1 MAASN
6 VAQVAAIRGRE
17 AEIAV
22 LTGALDQAEA
32 GQRALVLVEGEAG
45 IGKTRLLGAALDDAR
60 GRGMQVVAGRAEELE
75 GMRPFGLVAS
85 AFECVRSA
93 ADPRRAAIAQLLSG
107 GTGEQ
112 TPITVTSDPGLRF
125 RVVDAFADLAEEL
138 ALAGPLAIGLDDL
151 QWADPSSLLTVAAL
165 MRRAEYL
172 AVTLVVCFRPA
183 PRSAELDQLI
193 VALEAAR
200 GRYLNLGGLAGQAV
214 AELTADAVGAVPGP
228 DLLAGLSAA
237 AGNPLFV
244 IEMLAALAREGLLG
258 TDGDRAE
265 VTQVVLPP
273 TLRLTILR
281 RLSFLS
287 GDMLQALRM
296 AAVLGSSFTVT
307 DLSVTMDRPVSE
319 LVRIL
324 DEGIAGRVLDD
335 DDGRLRFRHDLI
347 RDAVY
352 EDLPATIR
360 QGLHREAGQRLA
372 QAGAP
377 SLQVAEHLARG
388 AGAGDA
394 EAAGWLAAAAR
405 EAAATSPDVAAALF
419 ERAAGLM
426 PPGDQ
431 GRDRLLAEQASCL
444 MWAGRV
450 ARAERVCRELLGHA
464 HDQAAVA
471 GVRICLGYV
480 LMASGRPREALTEF
494 ERAAGSP
501 ALAGADHASSLGWAS
516 IARMWLG
523 DLEGTAATAGRAAAA
538 AAAAGDHMTSG
549 IASSMAALVA
559 LLRGHFAEALEIIES
574 ALRAA
579 DDSPGRAGHRYPVH
593 VPRGFILI
601 ELDRLAEAGDTLET
615 GRRISEELGLGWHQ
629 PSYQVPGIVRQF
641 VAGQWDEAMAEIGAS
656 TELAAATGE
665 NYGLVVGHSVHA
677 LISLHR
683 NDLEGAG
690 RADQAAR
697 AAAGQ
702 HGEPITRYR
711 AHWALWARALVLEA
725 QGHLDEAF
733 ATLSDGWDQCTRLG
747 LVLEYR
753 ILGADLVRL
762 ALTGGNPA
770 RAEAVAA
777 AVTELAD
784 QNPQVRTLTAA
795 ALRCRGLAADDAG
808 LLGAAADAYSG
819 GSRPL
824 ELALTAEEAGT
835 ALVRQGQAGQGR
847 PRLDQAV
854 ALYERLGAARDLARA
869 EAALRRTG
877 ISAGRRW
884 GRDRPR
890 AGWSSLTPTEH
901 KVASLVAEGLSNP
914 QIGDRLYISHRTVQT
929 HLVHVFAKLDL
940 TSRAQLA
947 AEVTRRGSTAL

>member
-1 MAASN
+1 

-22 LTGALDQAEA
+22 LARALDQATS

-45 IGKTRLLGAALDDAR
+45 IGKTKLLDAALDDAR
-60 GRGMQVVAGRAEELE
+60 RRGLQVVAGRAEELE

-93 ADPRRAAIAQLLSG
+93 ADPRRAAIAELLSG
-107 GTGEQ
+107 EAGER

-165 MRRAEYL
+165 SRRAEYL
-172 AVTLVVCFRPA
+172 PIALIGCFRPA
-183 PRSAELDQLI
+183 PRSAELGQLA
-193 VALEAAR
+193 VALEAAG
-200 GRYLNLGGLAGQAV
+200 GRRLNLGGLAGQAV

-228 DLLAGLSAA
+228 DLLAGLAAA

-244 IEMLAALAREGLLG
+244 IEMLGALTQEGLLG
-258 TDGDRAE
+258 TAAGRAE

-287 GDMLQALRM
+287 GDMLQVLRM

-319 LVRIL
+319 LVRTL
-324 DEGIAGRVLDD
+324 AEGIAGRVLDD

-377 SLQVAEHLARG
+377 ALQVAEHLARG

-394 EAAGWLAAAAR
+394 EAAGWLAAAGR
-405 EAAATSPDVAAALF
+405 EAAATSPDVAAGLF

-426 PPGDQ
+426 PAGDQ
-431 GRDRLLAEQASCL
+431 GRDQLLAEQASCL

-450 ARAERVCRELLGHA
+450 ARAEHVCRDLLRHA
-464 HDQAAVA
+464 HDQAAV
-471 GVRICLGYV
+471 GRVRICLGYA
-480 LMASGRPREALTEF
+480 LMASGRPWEGLTEF

-501 ALAGADHASSLGWAS
+501 ALTGVDHASSLGWAS
-516 IARMWLG
+516 IARLWLG
-523 DLEGTAATAGRAAAA
+523 DLDGAAATAGQAAAA
-538 AAAAGDHMTSG
+538 AVAAGDHMTSG
-549 IASSMAALVA
+549 IASSMSALVA
-559 LLRGHFAEALEIIES
+559 LLRGQLAEALEIIES
-574 ALRAA
+574 ALRTA
-579 DDSPGRAGHRYPVH
+579 DRSPGRAGHRYPVH

-601 ELDRLAEAGDTLET
+601 ELDRLAEAADTLET

-629 PSYQVPGIVRQF
+629 PSYQVPGIVRSF
-641 VAGQWDEAMAEIGAS
+641 VAGQWDEAMAEVQAS
-656 TELAAATGE
+656 TELAAVTGE
-665 NYGLVVGHSVHA
+665 SYGLVVGNSVHA

-683 NDLEGAG
+683 DDVEGAD
-690 RADQAAR
+690 RAAR
-697 AAAGQ
+697 ATTGQ
-702 HGEPITRYR
+702 HGGTVNRYR

-725 QGHLDEAF
+725 QGRPGEAF
-733 ATLSDGWDQCTRLG
+733 ATLADGWDQCTRLG

-753 ILGADLVRL
+753 IFGADLVRL
-762 ALTGGNPA
+762 ALACGNPGRA
-770 RAEAVAA
+770 RAVAA

-784 QNPQVRTLTAA
+784 QNPQVRTLAAA
-795 ALRCRGLAADDAG
+795 ALRCRGLAVDDAA
-808 LLGAAADAYSG
+808 LLCAAAEAYAG
-819 GSRPL
+819 GPRPL
-824 ELALTAEEAGT
+824 ELALTAEEAGA
-835 ALVRQGQAGQGR
+835 ALVRQGQAGRGR
-847 PRLDQAV
+847 PLLDQAI
-854 ALYERLGAARDLARA
+854 ASYERLGATRDLARA

-877 ISAGRRW
+877 ISTGHRGSRNRA
-884 GRDRPR
+884 R
-890 AGWSSLTPTEH
+890 AGWSSLTPTER
-901 KVASLVAEGLSNP
+901 KVASLVAEGLTNP

-947 AEVTRRGSTAL
+947 AEVTRRGSPAV

>member
-1 MAASN
+1 M
-6 VAQVAAIRGRE
+6 AAIRGRE

-22 LTGALDQAEA
+22 LGEALGQAGS

-60 GRGMQVVAGRAEELE
+60 RRGMQVVAGRAEELE

-85 AFECVRSA
+85 AFGCVRSA

-107 GTGEQ
+107 GTGER

-165 MRRAEYL
+165 SRRAEYL
-172 AVTLVVCFRPA
+172 PVTLIMCFRPA
-183 PRSAELDQLI
+183 PRSAELDQLT
-193 VALEAAR
+193 VALEAAS

-244 IEMLAALAREGLLG
+244 IEMLGALAREGLLG
-258 TDGDRAE
+258 TAGGRAE

-335 DDGRLRFRHDLI
+335 DGGRLRFRHDLI

-372 QAGAP
+372 RAGAP
-377 SLQVAEHLARG
+377 SMQVAEQLARG

-394 EAAGWLAAAAR
+394 EAAQWLTAAAR

-426 PPGDQ
+426 PAGDQ

-464 HDQAAVA
+464 HDQAA
-471 GVRICLGYV
+471 GGRVRICLGYA
-480 LMASGRPREALTEF
+480 LMASGRPREGLEEF

-501 ALAGADHASSLGWAS
+501 ALTGAEHASSLGWAS

-523 DLEGTAATAGRAAAA
+523 DLGGAAATAGQAAAA
-538 AAAAGDHMTSG
+538 AAATGDHMTSG
-549 IASSMAALVA
+549 IASSMSALVA
-559 LLRGHFAEALEIIES
+559 LLRGHLAEALEIIDR

-579 DDSPGRAGHRYPVH
+579 DHSPGRAGHRYPVH

-665 NYGLVVGHSVHA
+665 SYGLVVGHSVHA

-683 NDLEGAG
+683 DDVEGAD
-690 RADQAAR
+690 RAVLAAR
-697 AAAGQ
+697 AAGQ
-702 HGEPITRYR
+702 HGEPVTRYR

-725 QGHLDEAF
+725 QGRPGEAF

-762 ALTGGNPA
+762 ALTCGNPV
-770 RAEAVAA
+770 RAAQVAA
-777 AVTELAD
+777 SVTELAD
-784 QNPQVRTLTAA
+784 RNPQVRTLAAA

-808 LLGAAADAYSG
+808 LLGAAAEAYSG
-819 GSRPL
+819 GPRPL
-824 ELALTAEEAGT
+824 ELALAAEEAGT
-835 ALVRQGQAGQGR
+835 ALVRRGQAGQGR

-854 ALYERLGAARDLARA
+854 AIYERLGAARDLARA

-877 ISAGRRW
+877 INTGRRG

-929 HLVHVFAKLDL
+929 HLVHVFAKLGL

-947 AEVTRRGSTAL
+947 AEVTRRGSTAV